1 MLNPL
6 EINGAANMKKRRFIR
21 EIVSLLVT
29 MIVIFTIVFILNL
42 TVFTIS
48 GVNQVSMKNTLI
60 EGDIVYYSRFVNK
73 TDEFKRED
81 IILFLTG
88 GREKHGIWDAISIKF
103 TDLKDSL
110 TKQRKF
116 TNERYVKRIIGIP
129 GDIIEIDDDGKVYV
143 NGEVE
148 KKPYVLGLTTKGELK
163 YPLKVQEG
171 DFFVMG
177 DNREMSVD
185 SRDFG
190 CVSINSFEGR
200 AAFILWPPSRVKQI
214 KQD

>member
-1 MLNPL
+1 
-6 EINGAANMKKRRFIR
+6 MKKRRFIR

-148 KKPYVLGLTTKGELK
+148 KKPYVLGLTTKGEL
-163 YPLKVQEG
+163 
-171 DFFVMG
+171 
-177 DNREMSVD
+177 
-185 SRDFG
+185 
-190 CVSINSFEGR
+190 
-200 AAFILWPPSRVKQI
+200 
-214 KQD
+214 